1 MNSESPIRNRTST
14 FSHAAELFASVAE
27 YFAVRLRLAGIE
39 AKEAGAQYGLATG
52 MIALGAFAAVLG
64 YIFLV
69 ITAVFA
75 IAAAFDEEHAWLWI
89 MGGAAVLHLGGATA
103 LVLIAIRR
111 LKAGAFSHTIEEFK
125 KDQTWLRNL
134 ASNH

>member
-1 MNSESPIRNRTST
+1 MIC
-14 FSHAAELFASVAE
+14 
-27 YFAVRLRLAGIE
+27 AG
-39 AKEAGAQYGLATG
+39 L
-52 MIALGAFAAVLG
+52 FAAVLG

-69 ITAVFA
+69 ITVVFA
-75 IAAAFDEEHAWLWI
+75 IAAAFDNEHAWLWV
-89 MGGAAVLHLGGATA
+89 MGGAALLHLGGATV

-134 ASNH
+134 ANNP

>member
-1 MNSESPIRNRTST
+1 MNSESPIRHRTST
-14 FSHAAELFASVAE
+14 FSHAAELFASVSE

-39 AKEAGAQYGLATG
+39 AKEAGAQYGIASA
-52 MIALGAFAAVLG
+52 MICAGLFAAVLG

-69 ITAVFA
+69 ITVVFA
-75 IAAAFDEEHAWLWI
+75 IAAAFDNEHAWLWV
-89 MGGAAVLHLGGATA
+89 MGGAALLHLGGATV

-134 ASNH
+134 ANNP